1 MVQKTLQN
9 IYKMIK
15 NIIFNQVTLNG
26 NKCKSEKLVYK
37 SIKKI
42 QKVNNKKNF
51 KDVFKFSVINNSPVF
66 YLKTI
71 KRKRRQNLEFPF
83 MLLKNLRI
91 SYSLKFILHYC
102 NSKKKESF
110 YNRLNEE
117 IISSSKK
124 ESQSFNHNVNLYKET
139 FVKKKFANYRWF

>member
-1 MVQKTLQN
+1 
-9 IYKMIK
+9 
-15 NIIFNQVTLNG
+15 
-26 NKCKSEKLVYK
+26 
-37 SIKKI
+37 
-42 QKVNNKKNF
+42 
-51 KDVFKFSVINNSPVF
+51 
-66 YLKTI
+66 
-71 KRKRRQNLEFPF
+71 

>member
-1 MVQKTLQN
+1 MAQKILQN

-51 KDVFKFSVINNSPVF
+51 KDVI
-66 YLKTI
+66 
-71 KRKRRQNLEFPF
+71 
-83 MLLKNLRI
+83 
-91 SYSLKFILHYC
+91 
-102 NSKKKESF
+102 
-110 YNRLNEE
+110 
-117 IISSSKK
+117 
-124 ESQSFNHNVNLYKET
+124 T
-139 FVKKKFANYRWF
+139 FQ